1 MKKIFLLIVS
11 ALFMVGCGEDLEF
24 NTPALQG
31 KKDSA
36 LWRADYYTAEIN
48 GSGQLIISGGRGSE
62 TIALKTQSANV
73 GTYLLGGGSSSEAS
87 FVSTQ
92 DIAYSTNNE
101 PDPIIQIYPA
111 DGEIMI
117 TEYSESGNA
126 VSGTFWFNA
135 FSDSGLNKVNF
146 SQGIFYEVP
155 ISGGG
160 SSSVVVSCDDAVA
173 ASAAALAVYQ
183 ATDATNADYAAVCSA
198 YEAAL
203 AQQIT
208 SCGDDTGV
216 LQGIIDGLDC
226 TSGTVVPGTCQTC
239 SSTVVPETE
248 YCDNQDGTMTVTV
261 SGFPATT
268 VDLQGVSFENYISGL
283 ETSGLTCN

>member
-1 MKKIFLLIVS
+1 MKKLFLFIVS

-36 LWRADYYTAEIN
+36 FWRADYYTAEIN

-62 TIALKTQSANV
+62 SIVLKTQSASV
-73 GTYLLGGGSSSEAS
+73 GSYLLGEGSSSEAT

-111 DGEIMI
+111 DGEIVI
-117 TEYSESGNA
+117 TDYSESGNA

-135 FSDSGLNKVNF
+135 FSESGLNKVNF
-146 SQGIFYEVP
+146 SQGVFYEVP
-155 ISGGG
+155 ISSGG
-160 SSSVVVSCDDAVA
+160 SSAVVVSCDDAVA
-173 ASAAALAVYQ
+173 ASAAALLVYQ
-183 ATDATNADYAAVCSA
+183 ATDVTSSDYASVCSA

-203 AQQIT
+203 TQQIT

-216 LQGIIDGLDC
+216 LQGIIDGLNCAD
-226 TSGTVVPGTCQTC
+226 GTVVTGTCQTC
-239 SSTVVPETE
+239 SSSVVPETE

-261 SGFPATT
+261 TGFPSNT
-268 VDLQGVSFENYISGL
+268 VDLQGVSFEDYISGL
-283 ETSGLTCN
+283 ETSGMTCN